1 MLRVCQGQSPM
12 FRAVEQR
19 TRETEHE
26 LSVSKMGAA
35 LEDPDAE
42 NAEVSSG
49 EED

>member
-1 MLRVCQGQSPM
+1 
-12 FRAVEQR
+12 VEQR

-26 LSVSKMGAA
+26 LFVSKMGAA
-35 LEDPDAE
+35 LEDPEE